1 MGKSKQ
7 LSKDLR
13 EKVVQLHK
21 SGSGYKK
28 IAKQLIMPVSTVQTI
43 IKKWKTRGTTDIKPR
58 SGRPSKISPTTARKI
73 VRDVK
78 KTPRLTSQEI
88 QQSLKE
94 SHVEVSSSTVRR
106 HMGKYGLHGRVA
118 RKKPLLRKCHKDARL
133 KYAKLNRDKP
143 QNFWEKIMW
152 SDETKIE
159 LFGKNYKR
167 YVWRGINNAYDEKN
181 TIPTVKHGGGSL
193 MFWGCVSYKGTG
205 NLVKVEGKMNAASYQ
220 KILEENLHSS
230 ARNLRMGR
238 TWTFQ
243 HDNDPKHKAKST
255 CQWLQ
260 QHKVKV
266 LEWPSQ
272 SPDLNI
278 IEPLWGDLK
287 RAVHARQPKNLQEL
301 EAFCKEEWAA
311 LPSEKIKRL
320 IDNYHKRLKAVIDA
334 HGGNTQY

>member
-1 MGKSKQ
+1 MGKAKQ
-7 LSKDLR
+7 LPKDLR

-43 IKKWKTRGTTDIKPR
+43 IKKWKARGTTDIKPR
-58 SGRPSKISPTTARKI
+58 SGRPSKIFPTTARKI

-78 KTPRLTSQEI
+78 KTPQLTSREI

-94 SHVEVSSSTVRR
+94 SHVDVSSCTVRR
-106 HMGKYGLHGRVA
+106 HIRKNGLHGRVA
-118 RKKPLLRKCHKDARL
+118 RKKPLLRKCHKEARL
-133 KYAKLNRDKP
+133 KYATLHRDKP
-143 QNFWEKIMW
+143 QTFWEKIMW

-287 RAVHARQPKNLQEL
+287 RAVHARQPKNLQAL
-301 EAFCKEEWAA
+301 EAFCQEEWAA